1 MRPRKAMASRS
12 SPDPSVR
19 AVVAGTGPLKKI
31 HTWAPIPD
39 RDTSNAAGTLIA
51 RAAFRYDSASSMAA
65 GPSKSAASHQHVS
78 PSNSG

>member
-1 MRPRKAMASRS
+1 MASRS

-19 AVVAGTGPLKKI
+19 AVAAGTAPLKKI

-51 RAAFRYDSASSMAA
+51 RAAFRYDRASSMAA
-65 GPSKSAASHQHVS
+65 GPSKSTVSHQHVS